1 MVATEIQRRRRA
13 PGPRGNF
20 ILGSLPELMKGPP
33 AFYSRMRREY
43 GDVVRMR
50 SFLPFIWHLVSHPE
64 GVEHVLQTNQQNY
77 QKGRLFNKPVGLLTG
92 NGLVTSEGDFWRR
105 QRRLVQ
111 PAFHRQ
117 RVSSYAEVVTGA
129 TEDMLKR
136 WDVYA
141 KSGEQFDLA
150 EEMTHLTL
158 RIAGR
163 ALFDVDL
170 GETSSEFG
178 EALRVVLEHINFRM
192 LHPFAPPEFIP
203 TSRNRRFDKARRF
216 LDKVV
221 YDIIAARRKQSA
233 DAGDL
238 LSMLLMVRDE
248 DSGEG
253 MTDEQLRDE
262 VMTLLVG
269 GHETGAAALAWTF
282 CLLARNP
289 EEAAR
294 LRAELEEVL
303 NGRTPVFDDLYRLH
317 YTRMVFDE
325 VLRLYPPAWG
335 QIRETID
342 EDEVGGYHIPSKSI
356 VVVSQYVTHRHP
368 DFWDEPDR
376 FVPERFTAERVSSR
390 PRFAYFPFGGGARQ
404 CVGNNFALMEAQLVI
419 ATVAQRYIPGL
430 APEQVVEMDP
440 TFTLRPLHGLRV
452 SLRN

>member
-1 MVATEIQRRRRA
+1 MVAAGIGPERNA
-13 PGPRGNF
+13 PGPRGNL
-20 ILGSLPELMKGPP
+20 ILGTLPELMKGPP
-33 AFYSRMRREY
+33 AFYFRMRGEY
-43 GDVVRMR
+43 GDVVRLR
-50 SFLPFIWHLVSHPE
+50 SFLTFFWHFVSHPD

-77 QKGRLFNKPVGLLTG
+77 QKGKLFNKPVGLLTG

-117 RVSSYAEVVTGA
+117 RVSSYASVVTSA
-129 TEDMLKR
+129 AEDMLKK
-136 WDVYA
+136 WETYA
-141 KSGEQFDLA
+141 KSGEQFDVA
-150 EEMTHLTL
+150 DEMTRLTL

-170 GETSSEFG
+170 GESSSEFS

-203 TSRNRRFDKARRF
+203 TSRNRRFNKARLF

-221 YDIIAARRKQSA
+221 YDIIAVRRKQGT

-238 LSMLLMVRDE
+238 LSMLLLVRDE
-248 DSGEG
+248 ESGEG

-262 VMTLLVG
+262 VITLLVG
-269 GHETGAAALAWTF
+269 GHETGAAALAWTWY
-282 CLLARNP
+282 LLAKHP
-289 EEAAR
+289 EEAMR
-294 LRAELEEVL
+294 LRAELEAVL
-303 NGRTPVFDDLYRLH
+303 KGRTPTFEDLYRLP

-335 QIRETID
+335 QIREAID
-342 EDEVGGYHIPSKSI
+342 EDEVGGYRIPAKSI
-356 VVVSQYVTHRHP
+356 VVLSQYVTHRHP
-368 DFWDEPDR
+368 DFWVEPDR
-376 FVPERFTAERVSSR
+376 FMPERFSPERVSSR

-419 ATVAQRYIPGL
+419 ATVAQRYIPRL
-430 APEQVVEMDP
+430 APGQVVDMDP
-440 TFTLRPLHGLRV
+440 TFTLRPLNGLRV
-452 SLRN
+452 SLSN

>member
-1 MVATEIQRRRRA
+1 MVAAEIYPQRNA
-13 PGPRGNF
+13 PGPRGSL

-33 AFYSRMRREY
+33 AFYARMRSEY
-43 GDVVRMR
+43 GDVVRLR
-50 SFLPFIWHLVSHPE
+50 SFLPFFWHLVSHPD
-64 GVEHVLQTNQQNY
+64 GIEHVLQTNQQNY
-77 QKGRLFNKPVGLLTG
+77 RKGKLFNKPVGLLTG

-117 RVSSYAEVVTGA
+117 RVSSYAKVVTSA

-141 KSGEQFDLA
+141 KSGEQFDVA
-150 EEMTHLTL
+150 DEMTRLTL
-158 RIAGR
+158 RIAER

-170 GETSSEFG
+170 GENSSEFS
-178 EALRVVLEHINFRM
+178 ESLRVVLEHISFRM
-192 LHPFAPPEFIP
+192 LHPFAPPEYIP
-203 TSRNRRFDKARRF
+203 TSRNRRFKKAKRF

-221 YDIIAARRKQSA
+221 YDIIATKRRQGT

-248 DSGEG
+248 ESGEG

-262 VMTLLVG
+262 VMTLLVA
-269 GHETGAAALAWTF
+269 GHETGAAAMAWTWY
-282 CLLARNP
+282 LLAKHS
-289 EEAAR
+289 EEAQR

-303 NGRTPVFDDLYRLH
+303 NGRTPAFEDLHRLP
-317 YTRMVFDE
+317 YTKMVFDE

-342 EDEVGGYHIPSKSI
+342 EDEVGGYHIPAKSV

-368 DFWDEPDR
+368 DLWVEPDK
-376 FVPERFTAERVSSR
+376 FMPERFAPENASSR
-390 PRFAYFPFGGGARQ
+390 PRFAYFPFGGGAHQ
-404 CVGNNFALMEAQLVI
+404 CIGNSFALMEAQLVI
-419 ATVAQRYIPGL
+419 ATLSQRYIPRL
-430 APEQVVEMDP
+430 APGQVVELDP
-440 TFTLRPLHGLRV
+440 TFTLRPLNGLRV